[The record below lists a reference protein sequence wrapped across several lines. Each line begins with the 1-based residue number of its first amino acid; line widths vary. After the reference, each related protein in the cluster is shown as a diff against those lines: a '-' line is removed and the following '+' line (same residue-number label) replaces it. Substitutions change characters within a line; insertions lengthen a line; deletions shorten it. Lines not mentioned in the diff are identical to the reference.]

1 MTLVLNRTPASKKR
15 ELDQAK
21 AAATRFVNSTI
32 GAKREEFITA
42 LPGQEMVYLE
52 KEGEA
57 KAYLAADPEPANLD
71 AFPFMKAEAAA
82 TGYSARE
89 LAQIILFQSDLWR
102 QIGPLIEAT
111 RVGAN
116 VAIAA
121 ADTSAAID
129 GILAGFETTL
139 QGFAPP

>member
-1 MTLVLNRTPASKKR
+1 MTLVLNRSAASKKR

-21 AAATRFVNSTI
+21 AAATRFVNAAI

-57 KAYLAADPEPANLD
+57 KAYLGADPEPANLD
-71 AFPFMKAEAAA
+71 AFPFMKAEAEA
-82 TGYSARE
+82 TGYSAQE

-102 QIGPLIEAT
+102 QIGPLIEAA

-116 VAIAA
+116 VAIKA
-121 ADTSAAID
+121 ADTRGEID
-129 GILAGFETTL
+129 LILVNFNASIEVYSSI
-139 QGFAPP
+139 